1 VEGYN
6 QDSLL
11 TVIVPISRMHGKMKN
26 LFWWLNQVDDHECE
40 VIIIHDKQDQKT
52 SEELQQRLEY
62 LNSSKV
68 QFLEGNFGSPG
79 LARNFGKQHASGTH
93 IMFCDSDDV
102 LQLSSAIE
110 VIRQNP
116 IPKIIIGGYEAVNSQ
131 SNHKIVKHQEPAS
144 LVQLAKSPGIWR
156 FIFKIEVIENLE
168 FTEYCMGEDQLFLAQ
183 LSMFSQDVLRVSET
197 LYHYY
202 TNTPG
207 QLTSQKDRIPDLMS
221 VIGGLKK
228 LEMQFHGQ
236 NRTLVKLLILKNC
249 LTVLKNSPKLAVD
262 SKRRVLIELTKQI
275 VVMILTLNWNQV
287 FRFGGRSE

>member
-1 VEGYN
+1 MEGYN

-11 TVIVPISRMHGKMKN
+11 SVIVPISRMHGKMKN
-26 LFWWLNQVDDHECE
+26 LFSWLNQVDDHECE

-52 SEELQQRLEY
+52 SEELQKRLEN

-68 QFLEGNFGSPG
+68 QLLEGNFGSPG

-102 LQLSSAIE
+102 LQLSSAIK

-116 IPKIIIGGYEAVNSQ
+116 IPKIIIGGYEAINSQ

-156 FIFKIEVIENLE
+156 FIFKIEAIVNLE

-183 LSMFSQDVLRVSET
+183 LSMFSQDVLCVSET

-202 TNTPG
+202 TNTSG
-207 QLTSQKDRIPDLMS
+207 QLTSQKDRIPELIS
-221 VIGGLKK
+221 VIGRLKK
-228 LEMQFHGQ
+228 LEKQFHGQ
-236 NRTLVKLLILKNC
+236 SRTLVKLLILKNC
-249 LTVLKNSPKLAVD
+249 LTVLKNAPKLAMD
-262 SKRRVLIELTKQI
+262 SKRRVLIKLTKQI
-275 VVMILTLNWNQV
+275 VVMILTLNWNHV
-287 FRFGGRSE
+287 FRFGGKSD

>member
-1 VEGYN
+1 MEGCN

-26 LFWWLNQVDDHECE
+26 LFSWLNQVDQYECE

-62 LNSSKV
+62 LKSPKV
-68 QFLEGNFGSPG
+68 QFLEGNFRSPG
-79 LARNFGKQHASGTH
+79 LARNFGIRHASGTH

-102 LQLSSAIE
+102 LQLSSAIA

-144 LVQLAKSPGIWR
+144 LAQLAKSPGIWR

-183 LSMFSQDVLRVSET
+183 LGMFSHDVLRISKT

-207 QLTSQKDRIPDLMS
+207 QLTSQKDRIPDLIA

-228 LEMQFHGQ
+228 LEKQFHGQ
-236 NRTLVKLLILKNC
+236 NRTLTKLLILKNC

-262 SKRRVLIELTKQI
+262 SKRRVLIKLTKQI
-275 VVMILTLNWNQV
+275 VVIILTLNWNQV
-287 FRFGGRSE
+287 FRFGGKSE